1 MSFHAVFEDTRHYAS
16 EFFLLLLLMIM
27 VTLYNLMP
35 DINSEVTIILHTVE
49 YITAALASLE
59 SSVFIQ
65 KCEATYRIFG
75 GKKGTFGCTF
85 PKNGVRRISFFI
97 SHQKCASSFHVKGEV
112 ELGVLIWG
120 FF

>member
-59 SSVFIQ
+59 SSVFIR
-65 KCEATYRIFG
+65 KCEATYRVF
-75 GKKGTFGCTF
+75 GKKKRYFWMYFSKEWCEKDIF
-85 PKNGVRRISFFI
+85 
-97 SHQKCASSFHVKGEV
+97 SH
-112 ELGVLIWG
+112 
-120 FF
+120 